1 MEGAKDM
8 EKGEEKK
15 DGHVSE
21 ETMGVRPQPSST
33 IRRVKHSNNPLGFIE
48 EEGDEDRDEEKEKED
63 EEEEKGQEQ
72 RDKEEDDKE
81 EAHPTL
87 SITIPPTPL
96 TIHSFELAGTLGRGK
111 FGHVHL
117 ARHITSNYI
126 CALKALPKAS
136 TDTLFRRELDVHQN
150 LAHAHILRLL
160 AWFHDTQTIYLVLE
174 YAAGGCLFALL
185 NAQPQRRFTERVAAG
200 YVAQIASALR
210 YMHTKN
216 VAHRDLKPEN
226 VLLGLHGEAKL
237 ADFGYSVHSASGL
250 RRTLVGTLE
259 YLSPEVAGIMVRG
272 GKGLY
277 AAMAVDRWCLGVLVF
292 ELVVGRAPFAREGE
306 EARERVKKIAGWDGR
321 GLVFPG
327 FVSGEAEGLIREV
340 C

>member
-1 MEGAKDM
+1 
-8 EKGEEKK
+8 
-15 DGHVSE
+15 
-21 ETMGVRPQPSST
+21 
-33 IRRVKHSNNPLGFIE
+33 
-48 EEGDEDRDEEKEKED
+48 
-63 EEEEKGQEQ
+63 
-72 RDKEEDDKE
+72 
-81 EAHPTL
+81 
-87 SITIPPTPL
+87 L
-96 TIHSFELAGTLGRGK
+96 TIHSFELAGTLGRGQ

-136 TDTLFRRELDVHQN
+136 CTSSTDTQQFGRELAVHQN

-160 AWFHDTQTIYLVLE
+160 SWFHDAHTIYLVLE

-185 NAQPQRRFTERVAAG
+185 NAQPQRRFNERIAAG
-200 YVAQIASALR
+200 YVAQIAQALR

-226 VLLGLHGEAKL
+226 VLLGLHGEIKL
-237 ADFGYSVHSASGL
+237 ADFGYSVHSVSGL

-259 YLSPEVAGIMVRG
+259 YLSPEVAGIMMRG
-272 GKGLY
+272 GKGVY

-306 EARERVKKIAGWDGR
+306 QARERVKKIARWDGK

-327 FVSGEAEGLIREV
+327 FVSGEAEGLIRELLNKNAENRMSLDDV
-340 C
+340 LEHPWI